1 MKQMRFLNSAI
12 VTVACK
18 AVAMVSGLAVS
29 IIIARELGPDGRGLY
44 ALVMTTIVMC
54 VSFGVFGLTAS
65 NTYFAA
71 KDARKTRTIGIQSL
85 ATGIIGT
92 ILSIFAIYLVK
103 QVSPTVLHGLNNNLL
118 TLTYVLIP
126 LFLWGNLFAFA
137 YLGRGRILA
146 FNLFETGQR
155 VIFFVLA
162 LALLWHLNK
171 SLNAYLASV
180 LAVVGFLVVIY
191 IINYFRN
198 AAPGPLYETGYTS
211 SSLGFGVKSY
221 VASMLTLA
229 VMRSGVL
236 FVNYF
241 GGNDDAGF
249 FAVAQQ
255 ISELVIIVPTII
267 GTVLFGRVSRGDS
280 DHITPVVMRII
291 TWSFLP
297 VTLAMFFFSDWLI
310 LTIFGQD
317 FSRSILP
324 LKIMLPGAY
333 LLGLEVILAK
343 DLAGRGYPWPA
354 VLAWVPVILVNFA
367 GFVIFI
373 PKFGV
378 NGAALSV
385 TVSFFVI
392 FILITSYYVK
402 TSGVKIRDLFLL
414 KLDDIRT
421 LKTQLSL
428 SLSQNFF
435 ATGKGA
441 PNAVS
446 TVPAQSQ
453 AETQIVGR

>member
-1 MKQMRFLNSAI
+1 MRFLNSAI
-12 VTVACK
+12 VTIACK
-18 AVAMVSGLAVS
+18 AVAMICGLAVS
-29 IIIARELGPDGRGLY
+29 IIIARELGPEGRGLY

-54 VSFGVFGLTAS
+54 VSFGVFGLTAA
-65 NTYFAA
+65 NTFFIA
-71 KDARKTRTIGIQSL
+71 KDAGKSRTIGIQSL
-85 ATGIIGT
+85 VVGIIGT
-92 ILSIFAIYLVK
+92 VLSIMAIGLIRHL
-103 QVSPTVLHGLNNNLL
+103 SPTVLHGLDDSLL
-118 TLTYVLIP
+118 ILTYTLIP

-155 VIFFVLA
+155 VIFFALA
-162 LALLWHLNK
+162 LVLLWHLNK
-171 SLNAYLASV
+171 DLNAYLTTV
-180 LAVVGFLVVIY
+180 LAVVGFLVVLY

-198 AAPGPLYETGYTS
+198 AAPGPLYEKGYTATAI
-211 SSLGFGVKSY
+211 GFGIRSY

-241 GGNDDAGF
+241 GGNDDAGL

-255 ISELVIIVPTII
+255 FSELVIIVPTII

-280 DHITPVVMRII
+280 NHITPVVMRII
-291 TWSFLP
+291 TWTFLP
-297 VTLAMFFFSDWLI
+297 ITLVMFLCSEWLI
-310 LTIFGQD
+310 LTIFGQE
-317 FSRSILP
+317 FARSILP

-354 VLAWVPVILVNFA
+354 VLAWVPVLLINFA

-385 TVSFFVI
+385 TVSFLLI
-392 FILITSYYVK
+392 FILITAYYSK
-402 TSGVKIRDLFLL
+402 IGGVKIKDLFLL
-414 KLDDIRT
+414 KLDDLRT
-421 LKTQLSL
+421 LKTELSV
-428 SLSQNFF
+428 SLFENFF
-435 ATGKGA
+435 STGKGDQ
-441 PNAVS
+441 NAVS
-446 TVPAQSQ
+446 TVPAQNQ
-453 AETQIVGR
+453 AETQNVGG